1 MAEIEEVPIETPEI
15 PQATQEADVE
25 EVPSASQDVPKK
37 GRGRPAGAK
46 NKAKSKPAP
55 APATAKPKPKAKKKP
70 IEYEEQSSEEE
81 ATPPPR
87 RRREQPVEMDRHA
100 LASDVLNIL
109 QQQRYQRTNAKR
121 SHYASWFDNLQ

>member
-70 IEYEEQSSEEE
+70 IEYEPSSEEE

-121 SHYASWFDNLQ
+121 SHYASWFDNIQ